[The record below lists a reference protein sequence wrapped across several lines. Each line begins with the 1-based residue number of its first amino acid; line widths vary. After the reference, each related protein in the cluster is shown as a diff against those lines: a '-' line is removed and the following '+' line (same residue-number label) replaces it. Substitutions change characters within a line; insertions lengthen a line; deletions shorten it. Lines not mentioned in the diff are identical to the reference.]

1 MEEVEDMSLDFTSLT
16 ILNPG
21 KDDRSLTILN
31 TDIREERDSLKQKM
45 SSLKNVLQLLKNQ
58 V

>member
-31 TDIREERDSLKQKM
+31 TDIRDERDTTEQKI
-45 SSLKNVLQLLKNQ
+45 SFLKNVLQLLKNQ

>member
-31 TDIREERDSLKQKM
+31 TDIRDERDTTEQKFP
-45 SSLKNVLQLLKNQ
+45 SLKNVLQLLKNQ

>member
-31 TDIREERDSLKQKM
+31 TDIRDERDTTEQKF